1 MNEARVVM
9 NLKEGIIELQGP
21 VDFVRHYLDA
31 YQFAIKELR
40 GLPKDAAMS
49 PQKAKALP
57 RKRKEV
63 TAPKAGKTK
72 RASGPVAIRGY
83 LQEGFFDEPRSTREV
98 KQRLDEM
105 GLARTSNAV
114 RAVLGKLSVAGLLET
129 IANGK
134 RSVRY
139 QRRVQS

>member
-1 MNEARVVM
+1 MDEARVVI

-49 PQKAKALP
+49 PQKTKALP
-57 RKRKEV
+57 RKRREV
-63 TAPKAGKTK
+63 PSPKAGKTK
-72 RASGPVAIRGY
+72 RASGPAAIRGY

-98 KQRLDEM
+98 KQRLDDM
-105 GLARTSNAV
+105 GLARTSNAI
-114 RAVLGKLSVAGLLET
+114 RAVLGKLSVDGLLDRV
-129 IANGK
+129 GK
-134 RSVRY
+134 GRSVRY

>member
-1 MNEARVVM
+1 MNEARVVI

-31 YQFAIKELR
+31 YQFAIKDLQ
-40 GLPKDAAMS
+40 GLPKDTVMS

-63 TAPKAGKTK
+63 PRREARETK
-72 RASGPVAIRGY
+72 RVSGPAAIRGY
-83 LQEGFFDEPRSTREV
+83 LQEGFFDEPRSAREV
-98 KQRLDEM
+98 KQRLNEM
-105 GLARTSNAV
+105 GLARTNNAV
-114 RAVLGKLSVAGLLET
+114 STALGKLSMAGLLNRV
-129 IANGK
+129 AKG